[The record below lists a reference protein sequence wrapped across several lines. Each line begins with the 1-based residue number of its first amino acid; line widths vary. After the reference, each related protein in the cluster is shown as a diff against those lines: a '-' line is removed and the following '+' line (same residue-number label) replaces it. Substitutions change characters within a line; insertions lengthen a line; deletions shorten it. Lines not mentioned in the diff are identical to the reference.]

1 MGKRKV
7 PSFTLA
13 LAVGLSASTSVSAA
27 PPAKYL
33 VVVRGIEEL
42 EGVRSEAVKEVKELF
57 VAALRSHPEFTLDWP
72 SDLPTE
78 PEALK
83 QALRTRKLRAF
94 EVTLRIKDVS
104 RALQPPPPGKQY
116 RVLERGIRLSV
127 FGDTL
132 PDKIMAIGGDG
143 ESRIATEIGR
153 QSDETKEGKSL
164 LLEAAKIAVT
174 QAVDM
179 TVTKLALAAKPE
191 RARKIH

>member
-1 MGKRKV
+1 MR
-7 PSFTLA
+7 PLS
-13 LAVGLSASTSVSAA
+13 GLILIAWLQASASATAA

-33 VVVRGIEEL
+33 VVVRGVEEL
-42 EGVRSEAVKEVKELF
+42 AGVKSEAVEEVKQLF
-57 VAALRSHPEFTLDWP
+57 VTALKSHPEFTLDWP

-78 PEALK
+78 AEPLI

-94 EVTLRIKDVS
+94 EVTLRIKDVT
-104 RALQPPPPGKQY
+104 RAVQPPPPGKQY

-132 PDKIMAIGGDG
+132 PEKIMAIGGDG

-153 QSDETKEGKSL
+153 QSNEANEGKAL
-164 LLEAAKIAVT
+164 LLEAAKIAVQ

-179 TVTKLALAAKPE
+179 TVTKLGLSEKP
-191 RARKIH
+191 ARSRKVH